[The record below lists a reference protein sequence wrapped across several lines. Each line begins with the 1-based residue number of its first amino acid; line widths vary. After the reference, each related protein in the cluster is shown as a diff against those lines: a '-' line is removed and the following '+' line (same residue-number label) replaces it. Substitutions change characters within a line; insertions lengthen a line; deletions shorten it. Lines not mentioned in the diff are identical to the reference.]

1 MQEGTLISPS
11 HPQVTPSPDVDRGNV
26 YAAQCPTRLL
36 LDRIADKWT
45 VLLLGTL
52 ATGPMRFNAL
62 KRHIE
67 GVSQKML
74 SQTLRQM
81 ERDGLVTRT
90 VEASV
95 PVTVTYEITA
105 LGQTLVEAL
114 QPVIDW
120 AETRMAEVSGA
131 QALYDARNS

>member
-1 MQEGTLISPS
+1 MQEGTFNSPG
-11 HPQVTPSPDVDRGNV
+11 HLAETAGGTERGNV

-52 ATGPMRFNAL
+52 AGGPMRFNAL

-81 ERDGLVTRT
+81 ERDGLVSRT
-90 VEASV
+90 VEATV
-95 PVTVTYEITA
+95 PVTVIYTITP
-105 LGQTLVEAL
+105 LGETLIAAF

-120 AETRMAEVSGA
+120 AETRMPQVAEA
-131 QALYDARNS
+131 QARYDERDR

>member
-1 MQEGTLISPS
+1 MQEGTFTSPG
-11 HPQVTPSPDVDRGNV
+11 HLAETADGAERGNV

-52 ATGPMRFNAL
+52 ADGPMRFNAL

-81 ERDGLVTRT
+81 ERDGLVSRT
-90 VEASV
+90 VEATV
-95 PVTVTYEITA
+95 PVTVIYTITP
-105 LGQTLVEAL
+105 LGETLVAAL

-120 AETRMAEVSGA
+120 AETRMPQVAEA
-131 QALYDARNS
+131 QARYDERDR